1 MIFAPFSLLKSCSSV
16 FCSGNDQSYTLGE
29 EQIRSRGQK
38 TPSLPAIL
46 ILEAFLG
53 GGVLIPLSFSLSLS
67 LSLFHM
73 LGLGGKCVVGRGV
86 IFCQISYVCS
96 RIC

>member
-16 FCSGNDQSYTLGE
+16 FVREMIKVTRWGE

-46 ILEAFLG
+46 ILGALFWGDG
-53 GGVLIPLSFSLSLS
+53 GSYTSFFLSLT
-67 LSLFHM
+67 LSLICWV
-73 LGLGGKCVVGRGV
+73 LGVNM
-86 IFCQISYVCS
+86 
-96 RIC
+96 